1 MDALFWHFYHVF
13 YKTISPILEKNYLTK
28 SSLLYI
34 TQKWNM
40 VRFDHALLSSKSRLA
55 PPQKDSLY
63 SAPANNST
71 LIFTQPDTHIASH
84 FSHLWTTG
92 SR

>member
-40 VRFDHALLSSKSRLA
+40 VRFDHALLSAKSRLA
-55 PPQKDSLY
+55 PPQKDSLS
-63 SAPANNST
+63 SAPVHR
-71 LIFTQPDTHIASH
+71 LCVLCIAKQHSGL
-84 FSHLWTTG
+84 SKTADM
-92 SR
+92 